1 MIIQIIKAI
10 AEALPVTESPT
21 TFPTFKHGEKSWQN
35 FISDEI
41 TGVRIY
47 LDEPIR
53 SNDNV
58 RQGGL
63 IEESYPVFLL
73 FADKSELD
81 WTPEQHE
88 VVISQMRNLANR
100 FINRLTSANG
110 VRSFTNVSKQEVK
123 NVYDAGL
130 SGIILSIT
138 ITPFS
143 NYTACP

>member
-1 MIIQIIKAI
+1 MIVQIIKNI
-10 AEALPVTESPT
+10 AEALPVTESPN
-21 TFPTFKHGEKSWQN
+21 TFATFKHGEKEWQN

-41 TGVRIY
+41 TGVRIF

-63 IEESYPVFLL
+63 IEESYPLFIL
-73 FADKSELD
+73 FADKSEVD

-88 VVISQMRNLANR
+88 VVISQMRTLSNR
-100 FINRLTSANG
+100 FINRLNSDNG
-110 VRSFTNVSKQEVK
+110 VRSFTSVSKQEVK
-123 NVYDAGL
+123 NVYDTNL
-130 SGIILSIT
+130 SGVIISIT

-143 NYTACP
+143 NYTACQ

>member
-1 MIIQIIKAI
+1 MRVQIIKNI
-10 AEALPVTESPT
+10 AEALPVTESPN
-21 TFPTFKHGEKSWQN
+21 TFATFKHGEKEWQN

-41 TGVRIY
+41 TGVRIF

-63 IEESYPVFLL
+63 IEESYPLFIL
-73 FADKSELD
+73 FADKSEVD

-88 VVISQMRNLANR
+88 VVISQMRTLSNR
-100 FINRLTSANG
+100 FINRLNSDNG
-110 VRSFTNVSKQEVK
+110 VRSFTSVSKQEVK
-123 NVYDAGL
+123 NVYDTNL
-130 SGIILSIT
+130 SGVIISIT

-143 NYTACP
+143 NYTACQ